1 MMWKRI
7 RRFEDMERKA
17 ELIELINSI
26 ESDGTI
32 EYLCQF
38 VKSFIER
45 FNVKVTGRNIQ

>member
-1 MMWKRI
+1 
-7 RRFEDMERKA
+7 MERKA